1 MKKIIICVITFIVSI
16 TAGVGSFAVNDL
28 GSYQQWMDDNR
39 PLIKANL
46 HKDKSHKE
54 NKHEKDSK
62 HNKHDKHDKRINT
75 RNRKNIF
82 LQKDTIGKTA
92 MTGKVKTI
100 LMKNGKNM
108 KSITTE
114 M

>member
-54 NKHEKDSK
+54 NKHRKTANITSMTSTT
-62 HNKHDKHDKRINT
+62 KRINT

>member
-1 MKKIIICVITFIVSI
+1 
-16 TAGVGSFAVNDL
+16 
-28 GSYQQWMDDNR
+28 MDDNR

-54 NKHEKDSK
+54 
-62 HNKHDKHDKRINT
+62 NKHDKHDKRINT

>member
-1 MKKIIICVITFIVSI
+1 MRKTANITSM
-16 TAGVGSFAVNDL
+16 TSTT
-28 GSYQQWMDDNR
+28 
-39 PLIKANL
+39 
-46 HKDKSHKE
+46 
-54 NKHEKDSK
+54 
-62 HNKHDKHDKRINT
+62 KRINT

-92 MTGKVKTI
+92 MTGKAKTI